1 MGGGSHQKILRLEGR
16 TNRPLRR
23 FLVSI
28 LSQGSASNQSNRMW
42 KAREALSRQVEDR
55 VAGRPN
61 GLQRP
66 VEGTARG
73 ESCSGDEHFMRLQGG
88 LGTLYD
94 LLRGWR
100 DSNENKTTS
109 VIGGQSTKPR
119 RERERIGI
127 AQKATHGLG
136 EQINTERTRAEWHRI
151 WE

>member
-1 MGGGSHQKILRLEGR
+1 MGGGSHRKILRLEGR

-28 LSQGSASNQSNRMW
+28 LGQGSASNQSNGMW

-73 ESCSGDEHFMRLQGG
+73 ESCSGDEHFMRLQGRW
-88 LGTLYD
+88 TLYD

-100 DSNENKTTS
+100 DSNENETTS
-109 VIGGQSTKPR
+109 VIGGQSTEPR
-119 RERERIGI
+119 RERERI
-127 AQKATHGLG
+127 ATHGLG